1 MLYTAL
7 SSMNLLKSSTAL
19 SCLQGADTE
28 ITEKAIF
35 KSSVWSKKLVI
46 FDVNVESL
54 QGLGRDRD

>member
-7 SSMNLLKSSTAL
+7 SSKNLLKLSTAL
-19 SCLQGADTE
+19 YCLQGADTVD
-28 ITEKAIF
+28 TEKRIF